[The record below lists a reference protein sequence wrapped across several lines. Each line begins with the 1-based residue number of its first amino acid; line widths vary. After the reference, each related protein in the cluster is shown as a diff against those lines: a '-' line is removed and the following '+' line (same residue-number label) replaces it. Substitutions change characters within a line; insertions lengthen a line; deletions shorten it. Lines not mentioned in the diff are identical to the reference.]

1 MKLINELVEQERIN
15 MQFLVNNAAKG
26 TNAMGSQYITCE
38 LRDSSGT
45 INGKKWEI
53 SPEDESIFVAGNVI
67 NVVGETLKYKEALQ
81 IKILKADLVPTEEI
95 EVSRFLKQPPV
106 PKEELM
112 NRFYRYVESIKN
124 PENSQSH
131 GFT

>member
-67 NVVGETLKYKEALQ
+67 NVVGETLKYKDRTVNNWSFRM
-81 IKILKADLVPTEEI
+81 DLTD
-95 EVSRFLKQPPV
+95 
-106 PKEELM
+106 
-112 NRFYRYVESIKN
+112 
-124 PENSQSH
+124 
-131 GFT
+131 